1 MDLRRQ
7 QQLYFLRELRNNYP
21 GLNIENT
28 AKFYKI
34 YNRQIDSGKTDQEA
48 KEFIYS
54 VVPFILNM
62 QQQQQLYAEQMPP
75 QPPPPPPPPP
85 QPPPIVGGKR
95 IKRNK
100 RKSTRNK
107 SKSKR

>member
-34 YNRQIDSGKTDQEA
+34 YNRQIDRGKTDQEA
-48 KEFIYS
+48 KEYIYS

-75 QPPPPPPPPP
+75 QPPP